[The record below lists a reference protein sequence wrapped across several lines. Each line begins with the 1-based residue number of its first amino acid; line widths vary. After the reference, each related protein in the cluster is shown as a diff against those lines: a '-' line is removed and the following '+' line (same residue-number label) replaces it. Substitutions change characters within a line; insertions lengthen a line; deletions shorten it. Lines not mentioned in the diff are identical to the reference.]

1 MSNQSRILYLAPD
14 SNTPSWGL
22 GIIYH
27 HVLALNEAGFSAF
40 LVHEK
45 AGFKLDWL
53 DTKVPVLYWNQSP
66 PIASHDILVV
76 PEVMVN
82 LKGLRKLKCR
92 KILFVQASSFL
103 FEMLPE
109 DESHLSLGF
118 ESAIGIMPHMMPI
131 IEQFTKLSADMV
143 PPFVAPYFKKE
154 ENKLHDRKNTIL
166 IFPKFHQQD
175 FGIVKRVLED
185 QLKEINPSGITSI
198 FKSKWKL
205 IVLKGKT
212 HKEVAELM
220 KEATFFI
227 ATNTF
232 ESFNASCVE
241 AMSAGCVCV
250 CYEAFGPRDYMV
262 NEKNAF
268 TFPNN
273 EAYKLSNHVIH
284 LIQNFEQKQQQLNA
298 IRCEGYKLSATY
310 NYQETKGKLI
320 GLFTQKL
327 KVS

>member
-1 MSNQSRILYLAPD
+1 MSIQSKIFYLAPD

-45 AGFKLDWL
+45 ARFKLEWL
-53 DTKVPVLYWNQSP
+53 EIKVPVLYWNQSP
-66 PIASHDILVV
+66 EIAEEDIVVV

-82 LKGLRKLKCR
+82 MKGLKKLKCR
-92 KILFVQASSFL
+92 KILLVQASSFL

-109 DESHLSLGF
+109 DETHLSLGF

-131 IEQFTKLSADMV
+131 IEQFTKLKAEMV
-143 PPFVAPYFKKE
+143 PPFVAPYFRKE
-154 ENKLHDRKNTIL
+154 ESKLHDRNKTIL

-175 FGIVKRVLED
+175 FGIVKRVVED
-185 QLKEINPSGITSI
+185 KLKEINPSGITSI

-220 KEATFFI
+220 QEAIFFI

-241 AMSAGCVCV
+241 AMSAGCISI
-250 CYEAFGPRDYMV
+250 CYEGFGPRDYMV

-268 TFPNN
+268 VFPNN
-273 EAYKLSNHVIH
+273 EAYRLSNHVFD
-284 LIQNFEQKQQQLNA
+284 LIENFEQKTTQLKS
-298 IRCEGYKLSATY
+298 IREEGYRLSATY
-310 NYQETKGKLI
+310 NYLSTKEKLVE
-320 GLFTQKL
+320 LFTEKM
-327 KVS
+327 KAS

>member
-1 MSNQSRILYLAPD
+1 MSIQSKIFYLAPD
-14 SNTPSWGL
+14 SKTPSWGL

-45 AGFKLDWL
+45 KGFTLDWL
-53 DTKVPVLYWNQSP
+53 EAKAPVLYWNQSP
-66 PIASHDILVV
+66 KISAEDIVVV

-82 LKGLRKLKCR
+82 MKGLKKLKCR

-109 DESHLSLGF
+109 DETHLSLGF

-131 IEQFTKLSADMV
+131 IEQFTKLGADMV
-143 PPFVAPYFKKE
+143 PPFVAPYFCKT
-154 ENKLHDRKNTIL
+154 ENKLHDREKVIL

-185 QLKEINPSGITSI
+185 KLKEINPSGITSI

-241 AMSAGCVCV
+241 AMSAGCISI

-268 TFPNN
+268 VFPNN
-273 EAYKLSNHVIH
+273 EAYKLSNHVFE
-284 LIQNFEQKQQQLNA
+284 LIENFEQKQTQLSS
-298 IRCEGYKLSATY
+298 IREEGYKLAATY
-310 NYQETKGKLI
+310 NYQTTKDKLVE
-320 GLFTQKL
+320 LFTKKL
-327 KVS
+327 QAS